1 MAGEGEGNVVAGLL
15 QTFMRQHSEDMR
27 EIRDRLAKGDD
38 RMNGIEVTL
47 GEVKTIGIETRA
59 ETRRTNGRVTALE
72 EWQRNRQKALDAE
85 EAFTRGRK
93 AQRTDDVA
101 KLAAVQTFFEDWWRT
116 IVGFGVLV
124 VIVAGSAW
132 AIVTWPL

>member
-1 MAGEGEGNVVAGLL
+1 MSEGEGNVVAGLL
-15 QTFMRQHSEDMR
+15 QTFMRQHSEDMK

-72 EWQRNRQKALDAE
+72 EWRALRIKQLDAE
-85 EAFTRGRK
+85 EDFQRGRK
-93 AQRTDDVA
+93 AQRADDMA
-101 KLAAVQTFFEDWWRT
+101 KLDALQTFFSDWWQT
-116 IVGFGVLV
+116 IVGFGVLIAV
-124 VIVAGSAW
+124 VAGGIW
-132 AIVTWPL
+132 ALVTWPV